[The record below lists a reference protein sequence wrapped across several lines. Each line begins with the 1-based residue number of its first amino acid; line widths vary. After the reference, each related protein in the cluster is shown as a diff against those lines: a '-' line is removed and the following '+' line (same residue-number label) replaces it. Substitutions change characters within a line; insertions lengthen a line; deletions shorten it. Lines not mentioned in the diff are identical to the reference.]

1 MTSSILPAR
10 PSHFPGVDTS
20 LPVEEL
26 RVREETSEVQDGEMS
41 KFLGHFKYNCE
52 VFDSLAMLL

>member
-1 MTSSILPAR
+1 MILETLR
-10 PSHFPGVDTS
+10 YPSVRVTGS
-20 LPVEEL
+20 AVEEL
-26 RVREETSEVQDGEMS
+26 RVREETSQVQDGEIS